1 MKHLHLD
8 KAFVFVFVCL
18 CGTFVAKASGLEWGT
33 PDMGMAAYLTIVF
46 GIVAAA
52 CYSSFTQEY

>member
-8 KAFVFVFVCL
+8 KAFIFIFFCL

-33 PDMGMAAYLTIVF
+33 PNMGACAALTIMF
-46 GIVAAA
+46 GIIAVA
-52 CYSSFTQEY
+52 CYAAMEP